1 MIIGHLAVV
10 GIAKLTFF
18 ERENLAVL
26 AIASFGPDILDKPAN
41 ILLGMPGRGMS
52 HSLVVFAIVCILA
65 CIYWLKM
72 TKNPRLLFAAI
83 ILWGSHL
90 AGDFLQWRVLL
101 WPFWGSLE
109 PGPKFHFAE
118 KLTSFYV
125 EFRYPYQLWFEIIC
139 VTVLLCIVFSR
150 FFTSNA
156 LSSRSSQR
164 LKSPF
169 LKLATKFRSESA
181 QEKTI

>member
-10 GIAKLTFF
+10 GIAKLTCFG
-18 ERENLAVL
+18 RENLAVL
-26 AIASFGPDILDKPAN
+26 AVASFGPDILDKPAN
-41 ILLGMPGRGMS
+41 ILLGMPGRGIS
-52 HSLVVFAIVCILA
+52 HSLFVFAIVCILA

-72 TKNPRLLFAAI
+72 TKNPRLLCAAI

-109 PGPKFHFAE
+109 PGPKFLFAE
-118 KLTSFYV
+118 KLTSYYV
-125 EFRYPYQLWFEIIC
+125 EFRYPHQLWFEIIC
-139 VTVLLCIVFSR
+139 ITVLLCIVFSK
-150 FFTSNA
+150 FFIRNA
-156 LSSRSSQR
+156 LSSGFSNR
-164 LKSPF
+164 LKGILS
-169 LKLATKFRSESA
+169 KLAGKFSRESA